1 MSHDSGERRQFI
13 DLEKKALIRYT
24 YRNQKFEI
32 IVDPEMA
39 LEYKKGKTD
48 IPLSDIVEGYIVF
61 HNATKGEKASE
72 TILEQIFESSNE
84 VEIVKM
90 IVEKGALQ
98 LTQSQRKRLLR
109 DKIDAII
116 DFIHIHCINPQ
127 TNKPH
132 PPARIESAMDEAGI
146 NIDYVLP
153 AETQAKD
160 VIKQIQSII
169 PIRLESVVLA
179 VKITADFTGPAFG
192 IVSGAGQLIEDQW
205 GNDGSWYAKVEMPSG
220 KQADFLDKLNTL
232 TKGKAEVKIVERK
245 TDDD

>member
-1 MSHDSGERRQFI
+1 MSHDTGERRKYI

-39 LEYKKGKTD
+39 LEYKKGND
-48 IPLSDIVEGYIVF
+48 IPLNDIVEGYIVF

-72 TILEQIFESSNE
+72 TILEQTFETTDE
-84 VEIVKM
+84 VEIVKI

-98 LTQSQRKRLLR
+98 LTQSQRKRLLK

-132 PPARIESAMDEAGI
+132 PPARIESAMDEAGV
-146 NIDYVLP
+146 NVDYVLP
-153 AETQAKD
+153 ADKQAKE
-160 VIKQIQSII
+160 VIKQIQTII

-179 VKITADFTGPAFG
+179 VKITPDYTGPAYG
-192 IVSGAGQLIEDQW
+192 IVSGAGQLVDDQW
-205 GNDGSWYAKVEMPSG
+205 DNDGNWYAKVKMPAG
-220 KQADFLDKLNTL
+220 KQADFHDKINTL
-232 TKGKAEVKIVERK
+232 TKGKAEVKIAERK
-245 TDDD
+245 TD